1 MLVHVYVHVL
11 PCAAV
16 LYKANLT
23 RGRRS
28 GVVAEPKILIYT
40 KWRILVSIN
49 GQWTTL
55 VAMIDSF
62 STDKGFG

>member
-23 RGRRS
+23 RWWRS
-28 GVVAEPKILIYT
+28 GVVAEPKNYDIYQVEESYILM
-40 KWRILVSIN
+40 VS
-49 GQWTTL
+49 GRL
-55 VAMIDSF
+55 Y
-62 STDKGFG
+62 